1 MPGSDRSTFSP
12 GHIPT
17 TASVIRENDCMVT
30 PRDDISETGV
40 VREILELQERP
51 KLVDREP
58 GLK

>member
-1 MPGSDRSTFSP
+1 M
-12 GHIPT
+12 I
-17 TASVIRENDCMVT
+17 AMVT